1 MRTNEN
7 NNKLNEIKEIIDEIV
22 RKHLK
27 SKTSTRI
34 FNFQK
39 FKTIISFGDDIIG
52 SKITISETD
61 EKQNILLN
69 NTLEFNDK
77 AKPKSEPTKEKK
89 IMLMK
94 V

>member
-27 SKTSTRI
+27 SKTSRSI

>member
-27 SKTSTRI
+27 SKTSRRI